1 MRLNTA
7 IACLLGLLLV
17 ATAAQ
22 AKRVYSYRDEHGIL
36 HFTDQPPATDQP
48 VQARLLR
55 AEPRQWVEALEDGT
69 AEDKRYLAVNHLA
82 GPIEIELSFS
92 ERQNVL
98 SAPELPARLVIPALT
113 TQPMLRVIP
122 EDPTHSSGFNFRFR
136 WMLGDPNAR
145 HDDSVRYRLPFRSG
159 EQHVVSQGF
168 GGQFSHGAGHA
179 YFAIDIAMDE
189 GTPILAARNGVV
201 MLVEND
207 FFGAGTDL
215 AQWGDR
221 ANHVRII
228 HPDGT
233 MAVYAHLAL
242 ETIRVKV
249 GDRVRAGD
257 QLGLSGN
264 TGFSTGPHLHFA
276 IQRNEGMNLTSVPF
290 RFAEHPELDLILDR
304 AVLGK
309 PLTATAAEG
318 QSTDTVSSA
327 TATNGSTQG
336 VTPKPAQF

>member
-1 MRLNTA
+1 MRLTA
-7 IACLLGLLLV
+7 ALACLLGLLLV
-17 ATAAQ
+17 ATTAQ
-22 AKRVYSYRDEHGIL
+22 AKRVYSYRDEQGIL

-48 VQARLLR
+48 VKARLLR
-55 AEPRQWVEALEDGT
+55 AEPKQWVEALEEGS
-69 AEDKRYLAVNHLA
+69 AADKRYLAVNHLA

-92 ERQNVL
+92 QHDNVL
-98 SAPELPARLVIPALT
+98 SAPELPARLVIPALS

-122 EDPTHSSGFNFRFR
+122 EDPTRSSGFHFQFR
-136 WMLGDPNAR
+136 WMLGDPGAR
-145 HDDSVRYRLPFRSG
+145 HDDSVRYRLPFRAG

-189 GTPILAARNGVV
+189 GTPVLAARDGIV

-221 ANHVRII
+221 ANHVRIV
-228 HPDGT
+228 HADGT

-242 ETIRVKV
+242 ETIRAKV

-257 QLGLSGN
+257 QIGLSGN

-276 IQRNEGMNLTSVPF
+276 IQRNDGMNLTSVPF
-290 RFAEHPELDLILDR
+290 RFAEHPELDLILDN
-304 AVLGK
+304 AKLGQ
-309 PLTATAAEG
+309 PLTATTAEDPLSDSAGSASAPAARTE
-318 QSTDTVSSA
+318 
-327 TATNGSTQG
+327 
-336 VTPKPAQF
+336 

>member
-1 MRLNTA
+1 MRVVTA
-7 IACLLGLLLV
+7 LACLLGLLLV
-17 ATAAQ
+17 ATTAQ
-22 AKRVYSYRDEHGIL
+22 AKRVYSYRDEQGIL
-36 HFTDQPPATDQP
+36 HFTDQPPETDQP
-48 VQARLLR
+48 VQTRLLR
-55 AEPRQWVEALEDGT
+55 AEPKQWVEALEDGT

-92 ERQNVL
+92 QRQNVL
-98 SAPELPARLVIPALT
+98 SAPELPARLVIPALS
-113 TQPMLRVIP
+113 TQTMLRVIP
-122 EDPTHSSGFNFRFR
+122 EDPTRSSSFNFRFH

-145 HDDSVRYRLPFRSG
+145 HDDSVRYRLPFRAG
-159 EQHVVSQGF
+159 EEHVVSQGF
-168 GGQFSHGAGHA
+168 GGQFSHADGHA

-189 GTPILAARNGVV
+189 GTPILAARDGVV

-221 ANHVRII
+221 ANHVRIV
-228 HPDGT
+228 HSDGT

-257 QLGLSGN
+257 QIGQSGN

-276 IQRNEGMNLTSVPF
+276 VQRNEGMKLTSVPF
-290 RFAEHPELDLILDR
+290 RFAEHPELDLILDK
-304 AVLGK
+304 AVLGRRSRAVETEIESVEVGAEPGHADAAQSN
-309 PLTATAAEG
+309 PL
-318 QSTDTVSSA
+318 QH
-327 TATNGSTQG
+327 
-336 VTPKPAQF
+336 